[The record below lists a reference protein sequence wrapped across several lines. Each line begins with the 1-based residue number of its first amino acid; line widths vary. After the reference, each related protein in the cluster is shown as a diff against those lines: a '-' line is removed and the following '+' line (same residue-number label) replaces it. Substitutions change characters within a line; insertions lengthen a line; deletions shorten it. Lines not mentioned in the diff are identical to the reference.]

1 MQYAIGHLLKVGPS
15 GSVTHRFQNF
25 AVGST
30 ITWSGVQ
37 HLFLPF
43 GFSGAVASLKGDNLQ
58 ANIQLANNDI
68 ARPWAKQALDETW
81 VAQVSVMLF
90 STTTNTPER
99 LLYDYWGAVSSG
111 GWDYT
116 SLTLSL
122 DSIID
127 AVVSDIPARRLHR
140 VQVGNLPFTG
150 QIRV

>member
-1 MQYAIGHLLKVGPS
+1 MQYAVGHLLKVGPT
-15 GSVTHRFQNF
+15 GSVRHCFQNF
-25 AVGST
+25 AVNAVVS
-30 ITWSGVQ
+30 WSGVN

-58 ANIQLANNDI
+58 ASIQLANNDI
-68 ARPWAKQALDETW
+68 ARPWAKQALDEVW

-90 STTTNTPER
+90 TVGTGTPER

-116 SLTLSL
+116 ALNLSL
-122 DSIID
+122 DSILD
-127 AVVSDIPARRLHR
+127 AVASDIPARKLHR

>member
-15 GSVTHRFQNF
+15 GSVRNCFQNF
-25 AVGST
+25 AVNTSV
-30 ITWSGVQ
+30 TWSGVA

-58 ANIQLANNDI
+58 ASIQLANNDI
-68 ARPWAKQALDETW
+68 ARPWAKQALDEVW

-90 STTTNTPER
+90 NIDTAAPER
-99 LLYDYWGAVSSG
+99 VLYDYWGAVSSG
-111 GWDYT
+111 GWDYA
-116 SLTLSL
+116 SLNLSL

-127 AVVSDIPARRLHR
+127 AVASDIPARRLHR

-150 QIRV
+150 QISV